1 MVAAGTSE
9 RMGSEDKIFSEL
21 LGRPLV
27 SYSLTTLLQSGLVDE
42 AILVVGSHNATK
54 AKVLLREVSP
64 EGSVRLCIGG
74 ERRQDSVRLGLE
86 LLPECDWIVI
96 HDGAR
101 PCINAGLIRR
111 GLDAAQHTGA
121 AIPVIPISDT
131 LKQVNDQRIVVTTIN
146 RNKFLATQTPQ
157 VFKRNLLVRAHQ
169 EITNNVTDDSVMLE
183 LLGYQVRTF
192 DGEVANLKVTNPP
205 DLTIAAALLRA
216 RSR

>member
-9 RMGSEDKIFSEL
+9 RMGSEDKVFSEI
-21 LGRPLV
+21 LGHPLV
-27 SYSLTTLLQSGLVDE
+27 SYSLNALLQSGLVDE
-42 AILVVGSHNATK
+42 AILVVGNYNVTK
-54 AKVLLREVSP
+54 AKVLLQEVSP
-64 EGSVRLCIGG
+64 EGGVRLCIGG

-101 PCINAGLIRR
+101 PCIDAGLIRR

-131 LKQVNDQRIVVTTIN
+131 LKQVNDRRMVVTTID
-146 RNKFLATQTPQ
+146 RNKLWATQTPQ
-157 VFKRNLLVRAHQ
+157 VFKRDMLAHAHK
-169 EITNNVTDDSVMLE
+169 EITHNVTDDSVMLE

-192 DGEVANLKVTNPP
+192 DGEITNLKVTNPP
-205 DLTIAAALLRA
+205 DLRIAAALLSA
-216 RSR
+216 QSR